1 MMKIDYP
8 VIDMHTHLR
17 EYPPL
22 GLRLKN
28 PKNLW
33 NILGREAYFGRVNT
47 FLYMA
52 NTEPPLDNIEI
63 IKKSLEIPRYKGVK
77 AMPVSAITKKIEG
90 KEPVDIDNIKPYVA
104 GFSDDGKCL
113 NDLEI
118 LKYAL
123 RKNVLVL
130 AHLEPEMEMLKKYLE
145 VYSEVGGHLHFQHI
159 SKKESVDLIRQA
171 KKEGLKITC
180 ETCPHYFYFTYRDMD
195 LIVNPPLGDGDDLN
209 AIIEGLGD
217 GTIDIITS
225 DHAPHNDPFMNGL
238 RGIRVLI
245 PLSSGLVLKNFL
257 TENQL
262 KDKLY
267 LNPKRIIESGGYK
280 LKI

>member
-1 MMKIDYP
+1 MKIDYP
-8 VIDMHTHLR
+8 IIDIHTHLR

-33 NILGREAYFGRVNT
+33 NVLGREAYFGRVNT

-77 AMPVSAITKKIEG
+77 AIPVSAITKKMEG
-90 KEPVDIDNIKPYVA
+90 KEPVDIDNIKSYVA

-113 NDLEI
+113 DDLEI

-130 AHLEPEMEMLKKYLE
+130 AHLDPEMEMLKKYLE

-159 SKKESVDLIRQA
+159 SRKESVDLIRQA

-209 AIIEGLGD
+209 AVIEGLGD
-217 GTIDIITS
+217 DTIDIIAS
-225 DHAPHNDPFMNGL
+225 DHAPHDDPFMNGL
-238 RGIRVLI
+238 RGVRVLI

-262 KDKLY
+262 KEKLY
-267 LNPKRIIESGGYK
+267 LNPKRLIENGGYK
-280 LKI
+280 NLI